1 MVEKKPN
8 IDEYGRSM
16 VAERDICDRLYIDPK
31 LDISKIELRSAEK
44 YNSAVD
50 SLYLEW
56 PRAGQLEE
64 IAVDPV
70 AWHEQN
76 QSVWLMPVEYKQ
88 LDIAKWLLEQCR
100 NETELQ
106 RTGKELLMYAERD
119 MLDLLRYLKY
129 LIDTLRTNGIVWG
142 VGRGSSVASFVLYL
156 IGVHK
161 INSITYNLDIEEFI
175 R

>member
-1 MVEKKPN
+1 MAAKLN
-8 IDEYGRSM
+8 IDQYSRSI
-16 VAERDICDRLYIDPK
+16 VTERDICLQLYANTKFDYNAA
-31 LDISKIELRSAEK
+31 ELKSAAK
-44 YNSAVD
+44 YNAAVD
-50 SLYLEW
+50 SLYLDLPHVKE
-56 PRAGQLEE
+56 LET
-64 IAVDPV
+64 IAVDPNT
-70 AWHEQN
+70 WHEQN
-76 QSVWLMPVEYKQ
+76 QNSWFMPNEYKQ
-88 LDIAKWLLEQCR
+88 LDIAKWLLDQCR

-129 LIDTLRTNGIVWG
+129 LVDTLRTNNIVWG

>member
-1 MVEKKPN
+1 VEKKLN
-8 IDEYGRSM
+8 IDVYSRSI
-16 VAERDICDRLYIDPK
+16 VSEQDICNKLYLDRNFNYDKISLRDPSKYNFAIDRLFLSKSK
-31 LDISKIELRSAEK
+31 LDT
-44 YNSAVD
+44 
-50 SLYLEW
+50 
-56 PRAGQLEE
+56 LEE
-64 IAVDPV
+64 IAVDPIE
-70 AWHEQN
+70 WHERNQN
-76 QSVWLMPVEYKQ
+76 TWFMPNEYKD
-88 LDIAKWLLEQCR
+88 LDIAKWLLEQAK
-100 NETELQ
+100 NDTELQ

-129 LIDTLRTNGIVWG
+129 LVDTLRTNNIVWG